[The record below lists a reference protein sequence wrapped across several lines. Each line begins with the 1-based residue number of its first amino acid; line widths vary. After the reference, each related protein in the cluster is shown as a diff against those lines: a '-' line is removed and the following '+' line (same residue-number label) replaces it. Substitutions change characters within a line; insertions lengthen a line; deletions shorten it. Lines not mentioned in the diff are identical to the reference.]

1 MKKPKLSKNDLICEL
16 LRVSRELAE
25 LTEAP
30 SVQYARTEL
39 QLPHQQ
45 SLDIIEFLPD
55 ATFVIDGKNR
65 VIAWNRAM
73 EEMTGLEKREI
84 LGKGDYLYAIPFYGE
99 LRPILIDLVVG
110 DEVDSQE
117 TYNFVERHGRDLY
130 AETYA
135 PRLYGGKGAYLWGK
149 ASPLYDTNGRLAGA
163 IESIRDITQRKID
176 EEALRK
182 SEQRFRMLV
191 ETMNEGLGVQDE
203 NGMIV
208 YANDQLCEMLGYAK
222 DEILGRRRIEF
233 LDRANGTMLE
243 NEGMSRRLN
252 EKTSCETEMLA
263 KDGRKI
269 PVIIS
274 VSPITDERGQ
284 YKGTIE
290 TVRDITIRKRAEKK
304 LCESEEK
311 HRMIFENSPLGIIH
325 FDQNGTI
332 TACNDS
338 IIMIWG
344 SAREN
349 LIGFNLMNSLKN
361 KKMKAAVGA
370 CLAGKPGC
378 YEGQYLSVTG
388 GKITNLKADFGP
400 ILADDGSCLGGIGI
414 LEDLSEWRCS
424 EEAVEE
430 PHQQ

>member
-1 MKKPKLSKNDLICEL
+1 MRKPKPSPNDLINEL

-25 LTEAP
+25 LTEVSA
-30 SVQYARTEL
+30 QDAGIEL

-55 ATFVIDGKNR
+55 ATFVIDGKSR

-99 LRPILIDLVVG
+99 PRPILIDLVVG
-110 DEVDSQE
+110 NEGDSQDA
-117 TYNFVERHGRDLY
+117 YNFVERHGRDLY

-135 PRLYGGKGAYLWGK
+135 PRLYGGKGAHLWGK
-149 ASPLYDTNGRLAGA
+149 ASPLFDTSGKLTGA
-163 IESIRDITQRKID
+163 IESIRDITQRKIA

-191 ETMNEGLGVQDE
+191 ETMNEGLGVSDE
-203 NGMIV
+203 NGVIV

-222 DEILGRRRIEF
+222 DEILGRREIDF
-233 LDRANGTMLE
+233 LERANGVTLE
-243 NEGMSRRLN
+243 NEEMGRRLN
-252 EKTSCETEMLA
+252 EKTSCETEMLS
-263 KDGRKI
+263 KDGRRI

-274 VSPITDERGQ
+274 VSPITDERGH
-284 YKGTIE
+284 YKGTIG
-290 TVRDITIRKRAEKK
+290 TVRDITIRKQAEKK
-304 LCESEEK
+304 LRESEEK

-332 TACNDS
+332 TACNDT
-338 IIMIWG
+338 IIKIWG

-370 CLAGKPGC
+370 CLAGKHGC
-378 YEGQYLSVTG
+378 YEGQYLSITG

-430 PHQQ
+430 PHKQ